1 VRRIPRAGIAPIGL
15 LALAMI
21 LLMGE
26 PTLGQSPPAASSVAV
41 PSSEALESHP
51 IGPGVSEQ
59 PDLKSTPS
67 TAPAAAFDPT
77 RVLLAMAAVIGL
89 ILLLRLAARRIFPG
103 AIAHRAS
110 SAVKVL
116 GRCPVSPRQNLLVVQ
131 FGKRLVLVGDSG
143 SSLNPLCEIGDADE
157 VAAILAQA
165 REESITAALRF
176 DSLFGRA
183 RKGFSAGPA
192 QPDESA
198 PASDESFD
206 DSNEIVDAPA
216 DPSLETTRKELSG
229 LSEKVRDLA
238 RQIGGA

>member
-1 VRRIPRAGIAPIGL
+1 VRRIGRAGIAPFGL

-21 LLMGE
+21 LLTGE
-26 PTLGQSPPAASSVAV
+26 RALGQSPPAAPSVSA
-41 PSSEALESHP
+41 SEALESHP
-51 IGPGVSEQ
+51 IGPGASEQ
-59 PDLKSTPS
+59 PDLKSS
-67 TAPAAAFDPT
+67 SPAVPTAAFDPT
-77 RVLLAMAAVIGL
+77 RVLLAMVTVIGL

-116 GRCPVSPRQNLLVVQ
+116 GRCPVSPKQNLLVVQ

-143 SSLNPLCEIGDADE
+143 SSLNPLCEIGDPDE
-157 VAAILAQA
+157 VTAILAQA
-165 REESITAALRF
+165 REESITASLRF

-183 RKGFSAGPA
+183 RKGFGAGSA

-198 PASDESFD
+198 PAPDESFD
-206 DSNEIVDAPA
+206 ESNEVAAAPA